1 MDQQS
6 FSAPEVQVGPYLEK
20 DSCGYQP
27 QSDPETLT
35 LNQEAEDPE
44 SPMSCAT
51 TYILC
56 P

>member
-20 DSCGYQP
+20 NTCGYQP
-27 QSDPETLT
+27 QSDPETFT